1 MTDAKS
7 LINDFK
13 KIFSARECLV
23 FQADYD
29 EFVHKRHLLKQLAEV
44 ENSSMSVFDMNKGE
58 YTFVRSKFDSHLFY
72 PVNDIFKRE
81 PSYFFELMPKPDL
94 VFTLD
99 TTVKAF
105 NFLKQLDKDNLKEY
119 KLVFE
124 FRLSDPAGNL
134 YRFLQQCVV
143 LEQDK
148 SGNIW
153 MVLILND
160 MIPNKTG
167 ENKLLRKMIHLP
179 TGKICLFQEE
189 FEQKSKSFLSKRET
203 EIIGLLSQG
212 LQSKEISDKLFISI
226 NTVNNHRQKIIEKL
240 NVENTYEAL
249 RFAKTIGIV

>member
-1 MTDAKS
+1 MPDTKS
-7 LINDFK
+7 LMDAFK
-13 KIFSARECLV
+13 KLFSARECIV
-23 FQADYD
+23 SQADYD
-29 EFVHKRHLLKQLAEV
+29 TFEHKSNLLKQLAEV
-44 ENSSMSVFDMNKGE
+44 ENSSMSVFDMKKGE
-58 YTFVRSKFDSHLFY
+58 YLFVRSKFDTQLYY
-72 PVNDIFKRE
+72 PVNDIFKRN
-81 PSYFFELMPKPDL
+81 PGYFFELMPEPDL
-94 VFTLD
+94 VFALD

-105 NFLKQLDKDNLKEY
+105 HFLQELDRNHLKEY

-148 SGNIW
+148 PGNIW

-160 MIPNKTG
+160 MIPNKIG
-167 ENKLLRKMIHLP
+167 ENRLLRKMIHLP

-212 LQSKEISDKLFISI
+212 LQSKEISDRLFLSI

-240 NVENTYEAL
+240 NVENTHEAL

>member
-7 LINDFK
+7 LINEFK
-13 KIFSARECLV
+13 NIFSARECLV
-23 FQADYD
+23 SQADYD
-29 EFVHKRHLLKQLAEV
+29 EFVHKGNLLKQLAEV
-44 ENSSMSVFDMNKGE
+44 ENSSMSVFDMNRGE
-58 YTFVRSKFDSHLFY
+58 YTFVRSKFDSQLFY

-81 PSYFFELMPKPDL
+81 PGYFFELMPGPDL
-94 VFTLD
+94 VFALD

-105 NFLKQLDKDNLKEY
+105 NFLKQSDKDHLKEY

-160 MIPNKTG
+160 MIPNKIG

-179 TGKICLFQEE
+179 SGKICLFQEE

-212 LQSKEISDKLFISI
+212 MQSKEISDRLFISV

-240 NVENTYEAL
+240 NVENTHEAL
-249 RFAKTIGIV
+249 RFAKTIGII